1 MDKLLSVV
9 IPAWN
14 EEKTIP
20 AAAEKILRVLDE
32 AGIPCELVFVDDGSA
47 DGTWACVTE
56 ARKRDDRV
64 RGVRFS
70 RNFGKE
76 AALLAGLAA
85 ARGACC
91 VTIDADLQHPPEK
104 IVEMYRLWEEGWEVV
119 EGVKASRGKESASHR
134 FSANL
139 FYRLMERAIGY
150 EMRDRSDFKLLDR
163 RTVRALLSIPERN
176 TFYRALSAWI
186 GFRSTKV
193 SFEVAQRTAG
203 ESKWN
208 TAKLIR
214 YAVRNITS
222 FTASPMQIVTSLG
235 VLMLLFALMLGV
247 QSLVNK
253 LSGHAAQGFTTVII
267 VVLLTGSII
276 MVSLGVMGHYIAR
289 MFEEVKARPRY
300 IVAETL
306 GEPEDRIQKAD
317 LE

>member
-14 EEKTIP
+14 EEKNVP

-163 RTVRALLSIPERN
+163 RAVRALLSIPERN

-193 SFEVAQRTAG
+193 SFEVAQRSAG

-235 VLMLLFALMLGV
+235 VLMLLFALVLGV